1 MNGRMAMRTKIGLI
15 ALVLALLALAAW
27 LRGSDP
33 ILLAAYVRTA
43 IVMGVLWMAWP
54 ELTLLP
60 RWIYISLPILLI
72 LGAFRPQIL
81 FFAVPGLL
89 LYWFLVPKPKKGDRG
104 ENGRGSPKK

>member
-1 MNGRMAMRTKIGLI
+1 MKGRMAMRTKIGVI
-15 ALVLALLALAAW
+15 ALILGLLALVAW
-27 LRGSDP
+27 LRESDP
-33 ILLAAYVRTA
+33 ILLAAYIRTA

-54 ELTLLP
+54 ELVLLP

-89 LYWFLVPKPKKGDRG
+89 LYWFLVPKPKKGDRAA
-104 ENGRGSPKK
+104 NGKGNPKK